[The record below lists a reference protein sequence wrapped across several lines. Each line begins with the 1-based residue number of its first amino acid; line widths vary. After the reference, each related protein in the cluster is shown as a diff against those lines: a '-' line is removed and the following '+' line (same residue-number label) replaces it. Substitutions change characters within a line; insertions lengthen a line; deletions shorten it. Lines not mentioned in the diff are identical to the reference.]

1 VAGNREEG
9 LTCVAVA
16 VAVCSCCLLPRWRAL
31 LRPSEEGELR
41 WKNRLRER
49 EESYG
54 RREREGTGI
63 AAGGGRERGLGRA
76 ACEGERLAAEF

>member
-1 VAGNREEG
+1 
-9 LTCVAVA
+9 
-16 VAVCSCCLLPRWRAL
+16 
-31 LRPSEEGELR
+31 LR